1 MCRGFGGCG
10 PGGGVRFVGAVVLV
24 VELDAGIGVGE
35 DVEGLLGDVKL
46 GKLGG
51 GEDMTAVDYQLTS
64 ISRKFS
70 GGP

>member
-1 MCRGFGGCG
+1 M
-10 PGGGVRFVGAVVLV
+10 VLV